1 MRRIKVKRYIFNMI
15 LIFSIISI
23 IMVPVIFTL
32 AKKGVFNQAPVI
44 GVKSTVDESADE
56 ISVAII
62 DDQEPYC
69 YYDENGKLTG
79 QYVETVLE
87 ITNRLGK
94 KPDICWHK
102 GQLL

>member
-44 GVKSTVDESADE
+44 
-56 ISVAII
+56 
-62 DDQEPYC
+62 
-69 YYDENGKLTG
+69 
-79 QYVETVLE
+79 
-87 ITNRLGK
+87 
-94 KPDICWHK
+94 
-102 GQLL
+102 